1 MRKQAFSVHGHF
13 YQPPRENPF
22 TGKIPQEPGATPFNN
37 WNEKIL
43 AQCYRPNA
51 EDGNFGRISFDLGPT
66 LATWMDENAPDV
78 MEKIVQQERSFY
90 ETNGVGNGMALSYNH
105 TILPLAT
112 LDDKIT
118 QIKWGIADFEAR
130 FGHQPLGLWA
140 PETAIDLETLMI
152 MEQCGICYTIL
163 APWQANTR
171 VGLDTSRPY
180 WVDLP
185 HEKRIAVFFYEEQTS
200 MRVSFDPEATVN
212 ADRFMDQYLLPLY
225 PDNSRRERM
234 YLIASDGELYGH
246 HQPLRNKFL
255 QWLTTGA
262 LVNRDI
268 ELTVPSIWLRDFP
281 PEKSI
286 RIRNNTSWSCHHGI
300 SRWASEC
307 ACAEH
312 GEWKAPIR
320 RAFDRIANIV
330 DTEMQKALD
339 PYHLKLLEFRNE
351 YSAVLTHRETAE
363 AQLIRLTGK
372 AVWKEAEKN
381 KMLNFMNAQ
390 YERQRMYTSC
400 GWFFGDFNR
409 LESQNNI
416 LYAAKAID
424 YTEKATGLEFRRS
437 ISRYLSK
444 IESHDTGLKAST
456 IFNNAFKSCNPADS

>member
-22 TGKIPQEPGATPFNN
+22 TGKIPQEPGATPFHN

-78 MEKIVQQERSFY
+78 MKEIVRQERSFY
-90 ETNGVGNGMALSYNH
+90 EANGVGNGMALSYNH

-140 PETAIDLETLMI
+140 PETAIDLETLMV
-152 MEQCGICYTIL
+152 MEQCGIRYTIL

-268 ELTVPSIWLRDFP
+268 ELTVPSIWLRDYP

-312 GEWKAPIR
+312 GEWKAPI
-320 RAFDRIANIV
+320 
-330 DTEMQKALD
+330 
-339 PYHLKLLEFRNE
+339 
-351 YSAVLTHRETAE
+351 
-363 AQLIRLTGK
+363 
-372 AVWKEAEKN
+372 
-381 KMLNFMNAQ
+381 
-390 YERQRMYTSC
+390 
-400 GWFFGDFNR
+400 
-409 LESQNNI
+409 
-416 LYAAKAID
+416 
-424 YTEKATGLEFRRS
+424 
-437 ISRYLSK
+437 
-444 IESHDTGLKAST
+444 
-456 IFNNAFKSCNPADS
+456 